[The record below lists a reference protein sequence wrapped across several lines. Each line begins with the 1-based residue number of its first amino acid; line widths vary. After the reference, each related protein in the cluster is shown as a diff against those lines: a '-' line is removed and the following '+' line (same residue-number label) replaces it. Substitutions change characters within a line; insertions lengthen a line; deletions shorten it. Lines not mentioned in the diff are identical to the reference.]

1 MLKITQIKSAIGY
14 QPKAKRT
21 LSALGLKKMNQC
33 VEKTDTPQIRGMIKK
48 IDYLVKVEEIQY
60 VKLDSLKPSKGSIK
74 NKKRIGR
81 GHGSGLGKTSGRG
94 HKGAGQRS
102 GNKRRPWFEG
112 GQMPLARRLPR
123 RGFTN
128 IFKEEIQI
136 VNISDLNRIEKNSEI
151 DPVVLQENGM
161 IRSSLKPV
169 KILGEGD
176 IDKKLNVT
184 ASAFSASAKNKIE
197 KAGGTVTIL

>member
-1 MLKITQIKSAIGY
+1 M
-14 QPKAKRT
+14 
-21 LSALGLKKMNQC
+21 
-33 VEKTDTPQIRGMIKK
+33 
-48 IDYLVKVEEIQY
+48 
-60 VKLDSLKPSKGSIK
+60 KLDSLKPSKGSIK

-94 HKGAGQRS
+94 HKGSGQRS
-102 GNKRRPWFEG
+102 GNKRRAWFEG

-184 ASAFSASAKNKIE
+184 ASAFSSSAKNKIE
-197 KAGGTVTIL
+197 KAGGTATIL

>member
-1 MLKITQIKSAIGY
+1 M
-14 QPKAKRT
+14 
-21 LSALGLKKMNQC
+21 
-33 VEKTDTPQIRGMIKK
+33 
-48 IDYLVKVEEIQY
+48 
-60 VKLDSLKPSKGSIK
+60 KLDSLKPSKGSIK

-102 GNKRRPWFEG
+102 GNKRRAWFEG

-184 ASAFSASAKNKIE
+184 ASAFSESAKNKIE
-197 KAGGTVTIL
+197 KAGGTATIL

>member
-1 MLKITQIKSAIGY
+1 M
-14 QPKAKRT
+14 
-21 LSALGLKKMNQC
+21 
-33 VEKTDTPQIRGMIKK
+33 
-48 IDYLVKVEEIQY
+48 
-60 VKLDSLKPSKGSIK
+60 KLDSLKPSKGSIK

-102 GNKRRPWFEG
+102 GNKRRAWFEG

-151 DPVVLQENGM
+151 DPVVLQESGM

-197 KAGGTVTIL
+197 KAGGTATIL

>member
-1 MLKITQIKSAIGY
+1 M
-14 QPKAKRT
+14 
-21 LSALGLKKMNQC
+21 
-33 VEKTDTPQIRGMIKK
+33 
-48 IDYLVKVEEIQY
+48 
-60 VKLDSLKPSKGSIK
+60 KLDSLKPSKGSIK

-102 GNKRRPWFEG
+102 GNKKRAWFEG

-123 RGFTN
+123 RGFNN
-128 IFKEEIQI
+128 IFKEEVQI
-136 VNISDLNRIEKNSEI
+136 VNISDLVRIEKNSEI
-151 DPVVLQENGM
+151 DPVVLQENGL

-184 ASAFSASAKNKIE
+184 ASSFSESAKNKIE
-197 KAGGTVTIL
+197 KAGGTATIL

>member
-1 MLKITQIKSAIGY
+1 M
-14 QPKAKRT
+14 
-21 LSALGLKKMNQC
+21 
-33 VEKTDTPQIRGMIKK
+33 
-48 IDYLVKVEEIQY
+48 
-60 VKLDSLKPSKGSIK
+60 KLDSLKPSKGSIK

-102 GNKRRPWFEG
+102 GNKRRAWFEG

-151 DPVVLQENGM
+151 DPVVLQENGL

-169 KILGEGD
+169 KVLGEGE

-184 ASAFSASAKNKIE
+184 ASSFSESAKNKIE

>member
-1 MLKITQIKSAIGY
+1 M
-14 QPKAKRT
+14 
-21 LSALGLKKMNQC
+21 
-33 VEKTDTPQIRGMIKK
+33 
-48 IDYLVKVEEIQY
+48 
-60 VKLDSLKPSKGSIK
+60 KLDSLKPSKGSVK

-102 GNKRRPWFEG
+102 GNKRRAWFEG

-136 VNISDLNRIEKNSEI
+136 VNISDLIRIEKNSEI
-151 DPVVLQENGM
+151 DPVVLQENGL

-184 ASAFSASAKNKIE
+184 ASSFSESAKNKIE
-197 KAGGTVTIL
+197 KAGGTATIL

>member
-1 MLKITQIKSAIGY
+1 
-14 QPKAKRT
+14 
-21 LSALGLKKMNQC
+21 
-33 VEKTDTPQIRGMIKK
+33 
-48 IDYLVKVEEIQY
+48 

-81 GHGSGLGKTSGRG
+81 GPGSGLGKTSGRG

-102 GNKRRPWFEG
+102 GNKRRAWFEG

-136 VNISDLNRIEKNSEI
+136 VNISDLIRIEKNSEI
-151 DPVVLQENGM
+151 DPVVLQENGL

-169 KILGEGD
+169 KILGKGD
-176 IDKKLNVT
+176 IDKKLDVT
-184 ASAFSASAKNKIE
+184 ASSFSESAKNKIE

>member
-1 MLKITQIKSAIGY
+1 M
-14 QPKAKRT
+14 
-21 LSALGLKKMNQC
+21 
-33 VEKTDTPQIRGMIKK
+33 
-48 IDYLVKVEEIQY
+48 
-60 VKLDSLKPSKGSIK
+60 KLDSLKPSKGSIK

-102 GNKRRPWFEG
+102 GNKRRAWFEG

>member
-1 MLKITQIKSAIGY
+1 L
-14 QPKAKRT
+14 
-21 LSALGLKKMNQC
+21 
-33 VEKTDTPQIRGMIKK
+33 
-48 IDYLVKVEEIQY
+48 
-60 VKLDSLKPSKGSIK
+60 KLDSLKPSEGSRK
-74 NKKRIGR
+74 NRKRIGR

-102 GNKRRPWFEG
+102 GNKKRAWFEG

-136 VNISDLNRIEKNSEI
+136 VNISDLIRIEKNSEI
-151 DPVVLQENGM
+151 DPVVLQENGL

-176 IDKKLNVT
+176 IDKKLDVT
-184 ASAFSASAKNKIE
+184 ASSFSESAKNKIE

>member
-1 MLKITQIKSAIGY
+1 M
-14 QPKAKRT
+14 
-21 LSALGLKKMNQC
+21 
-33 VEKTDTPQIRGMIKK
+33 
-48 IDYLVKVEEIQY
+48 
-60 VKLDSLKPSKGSIK
+60 KLDSLKPSKGSIK

-102 GNKRRPWFEG
+102 GNKRRAWFEG

-136 VNISDLNRIEKNSEI
+136 VNISDLIRIEKNSEI
-151 DPVVLQENGM
+151 DPVVLQENGL

-169 KILGEGD
+169 KILGVGD

-184 ASAFSASAKNKIE
+184 ASSFSESAKNKIE

>member
-1 MLKITQIKSAIGY
+1 M
-14 QPKAKRT
+14 
-21 LSALGLKKMNQC
+21 
-33 VEKTDTPQIRGMIKK
+33 
-48 IDYLVKVEEIQY
+48 
-60 VKLDSLKPSKGSIK
+60 KLDSLKPSKGSIK

-169 KILGEGD
+169 KILGQGD

-197 KAGGTVTIL
+197 KAGGTATIL

>member
-1 MLKITQIKSAIGY
+1 M
-14 QPKAKRT
+14 
-21 LSALGLKKMNQC
+21 
-33 VEKTDTPQIRGMIKK
+33 
-48 IDYLVKVEEIQY
+48 
-60 VKLDSLKPSKGSIK
+60 KLDSLKPSKGSIK

-94 HKGAGQRS
+94 HKGSGQRS
-102 GNKRRPWFEG
+102 GNKRRAWFEG

-169 KILGEGD
+169 KILGQGD

>member
-1 MLKITQIKSAIGY
+1 M
-14 QPKAKRT
+14 
-21 LSALGLKKMNQC
+21 
-33 VEKTDTPQIRGMIKK
+33 
-48 IDYLVKVEEIQY
+48 
-60 VKLDSLKPSKGSIK
+60 KLDSLKPSKGSIK

-81 GHGSGLGKTSGRG
+81 GPGSGLGKTSGRG

-102 GNKRRPWFEG
+102 GNKRRAWFEG

-161 IRSSLKPV
+161 IRSSLNPV

-197 KAGGTVTIL
+197 KAGGTATIL

>member
-1 MLKITQIKSAIGY
+1 M
-14 QPKAKRT
+14 
-21 LSALGLKKMNQC
+21 
-33 VEKTDTPQIRGMIKK
+33 
-48 IDYLVKVEEIQY
+48 
-60 VKLDSLKPSKGSIK
+60 KLDSLKPSKGSIK

-102 GNKRRPWFEG
+102 GNKRRAWFEG

-136 VNISDLNRIEKNSEI
+136 VNISDLIRIEKNSEI
-151 DPVVLQENGM
+151 DPVVLQENGL

-169 KILGEGD
+169 KILGKGD
-176 IDKKLNVT
+176 IDKKLDVT
-184 ASAFSASAKNKIE
+184 ASSFSESAKNKIE